1 MLAQLYIFTC
11 VESANWFFFLRCLVA
26 AVVIITVFG
35 VNFAGVVVPV

>member
-11 VESANWFFFLRCLVA
+11 VDSANWFFLRCLVA